1 MCMGVALLILGSLL
15 LSTFVFAGHTYFEYR
30 QIKNRTARFRLEDAL
45 LIVFICFV
53 PIANLL
59 MLLSLLFRAW
69 QSFDLNTKITNM
81 IRGEG
86 D

>member
-1 MCMGVALLILGSLL
+1 MCMGVVLLILGSLL
-15 LSTFVFAGHTYFEYR
+15 LSTFAFAGHIYIEYR
-30 QIKNRTARFRLEDAL
+30 QIKNRTARFTLEEAL
-45 LIVFICFV
+45 LMTFLCFV

-81 IRGEG
+81 IRGDG